1 MASAGNRAEAE
12 PLAKGTARF
21 HKEVWLEGGIR
32 RFPPVGLCFLGGS
45 RLREGGIP
53 PAEEG

>member
-12 PLAKGTARF
+12 PPAKGTARF
-21 HKEVWLEGGIR
+21 HEGVWLEEGIR

-45 RLREGGIP
+45 RLRAGGIP